1 MKGKCYKKI
10 SLTLDFEDIKV
21 LRKLNPEINI
31 SEITRKA
38 IKAEI
43 KQELGLKC
51 KEKQKKMD
59 KNDIIFDKKQPLI
72 LLEDGILETIDSNP
86 KTNELAKFKLIFY
99 SFLCGTIFMGFT
111 VIAVQIML
119 LLR

>member
-1 MKGKCYKKI
+1 MIGKSINTYQYIKLLMKGKCYKKI

-51 KEKQKKMD
+51 REEMKE
-59 KNDIIFDKKQPLI
+59 N
-72 LLEDGILETIDSNP
+72 G
-86 KTNELAKFKLIFY
+86 
-99 SFLCGTIFMGFT
+99 
-111 VIAVQIML
+111 
-119 LLR
+119 